1 MLSRIV
7 LIYAMPEEKRDAA
20 AETLKAAG
28 LPVLFVGSEKYA
40 LSLKAVLE
48 MSPETAAGDGIDETF
63 AVLHGFSRDGL
74 DPALEAL
81 RSLGIGLKAVSTPT
95 NLSWSGEK
103 LYKNLKAER
112 EAIKRAKNRK
122 KR

>member
-28 LPVLFVGSEKYA
+28 LPVLFIGRERYG
-40 LSLKAVLE
+40 LSLRSVLE
-48 MSPETAAGDGIDETF
+48 PGSAEAAGDGIDETF

-81 RSLGIGLKAVSTPT
+81 RSLGIGFKAVTTPT

>member
-7 LIYAMPEEKRDAA
+7 LIYAMPEEKRDEA
-20 AETLKAAG
+20 AETLAAHG
-28 LPVLFVGSEKYA
+28 LPVLFVEREKYGPR
-40 LSLKAVLE
+40 LRAVLE
-48 MSPETAAGDGIDETF
+48 PGSGEAAGYGIGETF

-81 RSLGIGLKAVSTPT
+81 RSVGIGLKAATTPT

-103 LYKNLKAER
+103 LYKNLRAER